1 MNSRSGFL
9 ATSNGRNVAVRQP
22 AKDDGMPD
30 TNALQVGLTGTAE
43 IVLEYEHTAEHVGS
57 GCEAVLATPVM
68 VALMESAAVDCV
80 EHLLEAG
87 HISLGIRIAVDHVS
101 PTPIG
106 RTVTATAELVEIK
119 GRRLF
124 FRVTAEDGVRQ
135 IGSGQHVRATVAV
148 DEFRKRLTQ
157 TAT

>member
-1 MNSRSGFL
+1 M
-9 ATSNGRNVAVRQP
+9 
-22 AKDDGMPD
+22 GMTD
-30 TNALQVGLTGTAE
+30 TNALRAGLIGTAE
-43 IVLEYEHTAEHVGS
+43 ITVEYEHTAEHVGS

-68 VALMESAAVDCV
+68 IALMESAAVDCS
-80 EHLLEAG
+80 EHLLEPG
-87 HISLGIRIAVDHVS
+87 YTSLGIRIAVDHVA

-135 IGSGQHVRATVAV
+135 IGSGEHVRATVAV
-148 DEFRKRLTQ
+148 DEFRKRLVEP
-157 TAT
+157 AV

>member
-1 MNSRSGFL
+1 M
-9 ATSNGRNVAVRQP
+9 T
-22 AKDDGMPD
+22 D
-30 TNALQVGLTGTAE
+30 TNALRVGMIGTAE
-43 IVLEYEHTAEHVGS
+43 ITVEYEHTAEHVGS

-68 VALMESAAVDCV
+68 IALMESAAVDCT
-80 EHLLEAG
+80 EHLLDPG
-87 HISLGIRIAVDHVS
+87 YTSLGIRIAVDHVA

-135 IGSGQHVRATVAV
+135 IGSGEHVRATVAV
-148 DEFRKRLTQ
+148 DEFRKRLVEP
-157 TAT
+157 AT

>member
-1 MNSRSGFL
+1 M
-9 ATSNGRNVAVRQP
+9 
-22 AKDDGMPD
+22 GMTD
-30 TNALQVGLTGTAE
+30 TNALRVGLIGTAE
-43 IVLEYEHTAEHVGS
+43 ITVEYEHTAEHVGS

-68 VALMESAAVDCV
+68 IALMESAAVDWT
-80 EHLLEAG
+80 EHLLEPG
-87 HISLGIRIAVDHVS
+87 YTGLGIRIAVDHVA

-135 IGSGQHVRATVAV
+135 IGSGVHVRAMVAV
-148 DEFRKRLTQ
+148 DEFRKRLVEP
-157 TAT
+157 AT

>member
-1 MNSRSGFL
+1 M
-9 ATSNGRNVAVRQP
+9 T
-22 AKDDGMPD
+22 D
-30 TNALQVGLTGTAE
+30 TNALRVGLIGTAE
-43 IVLEYEHTAEHVGS
+43 ITVEYEHTAEHVGS

-68 VALMESAAVDCV
+68 IALMESAAVDCT
-80 EHLLEAG
+80 EHLLEPG
-87 HISLGIRIAVDHVS
+87 YTSLGIRIAVDHVA

-135 IGSGQHVRATVAV
+135 IGSGEHVRATVAV
-148 DEFRKRLTQ
+148 DEFRKRLVEP
-157 TAT
+157 AT